1 MLDPWII
8 EEIRR
13 REEEQ
18 RRRDERPQLD
28 VPLEDEEWRPHPEA
42 DEDEPEGEGEKK
54 DDENRRGVVIID
66 YAV

>member
-18 RRRDERPQLD
+18 RRERQAPTIE
-28 VPLEDEEWRPHPEA
+28 VPLQSPR
-42 DEDEPEGEGEKK
+42 PEGERERGKPAGEG
-54 DDENRRGVVIID
+54 DSPRGVVVID
-66 YAV
+66 F